1 MDNLLIKVTEQGM
14 HSMVRRFVTPFVV
27 QGKADRTGRDMY
39 IIAGLG
45 NPERK
50 YDGTR
55 HNVGFAVVDILAKE
69 YGIDLTEKKFKAI
82 YGKGRIGE
90 EKVILA
96 KPLTYMNLSG
106 ESIGQMAEYFKIDP
120 VTDLIIISDDIDQ
133 EIGNIRVRPKGSAG
147 GHNGLKNIILHLGTE
162 EFKRIRIG
170 VGHKP
175 AGMDLADHVLS
186 HFSAGQQKEMTES
199 MNEAAE
205 AVKVIIEQ
213 GAGAAMNLFNGKKG
227 R

>member
-14 HSMVRRFVTPFVV
+14 RSMVRRFVTPFVV
-27 QGKADRTGRDMY
+27 QGKTDRTGRDMY

-106 ESIGQMAEYFKIDP
+106 ESIG
-120 VTDLIIISDDIDQ
+120 
-133 EIGNIRVRPKGSAG
+133 
-147 GHNGLKNIILHLGTE
+147 
-162 EFKRIRIG
+162 
-170 VGHKP
+170 
-175 AGMDLADHVLS
+175 
-186 HFSAGQQKEMTES
+186 
-199 MNEAAE
+199 
-205 AVKVIIEQ
+205 
-213 GAGAAMNLFNGKKG
+213 
-227 R
+227 

>member
-106 ESIGQMAEYFKIDP
+106 KALQYWMRKLSIPQDRVIVILDDLNIPFK
-120 VTDLIIISDDIDQ
+120 S
-133 EIGNIRVRPKGSAG
+133 IRIRPNGADG
-147 GHNGLKNIILHLGTE
+147 GHNGLKNINEVLGNQNYA
-162 EFKRIRIG
+162 RIRIG
-170 VGHKP
+170 IGGDFKRGRQVNFVLGKWNKEEEQ
-175 AGMDLADHVLS
+175 DLPEIIAHAAKAVLA
-186 HFSAGQQKEMTES
+186 FGTLGITET
-199 MNEAAE
+199 MNQYTR
-205 AVKVIIEQ
+205 K
-213 GAGAAMNLFNGKKG
+213 
-227 R
+227 

>member
-1 MDNLLIKVTEQGM
+1 M
-14 HSMVRRFVTPFVV
+14 F
-27 QGKADRTGRDMY
+27 

-45 NPERK
+45 NPEKK

-55 HNVGFAVVDILAKE
+55 HNVGFAVIDILAQE

-82 YGKGRIGE
+82 YGKGKIGE

-106 ESIGQMAEYFKIDP
+106 ESIGPMMEYFKADP
-120 VTDLIIISDDIDQ
+120 GTDLIIISDDIDQ
-133 EIGNIRVRPKGSAG
+133 EIGNIRVRSKGSAG
-147 GHNGLKNIILHLGTE
+147 GHNGLKNIILHLGTD
-162 EFKRIRIG
+162 EFRRVRIG

-175 AGMDLADHVLS
+175 TGMDLADHVLS
-186 HFSAGQQKEMTES
+186 HFSAGQQKEITES
-199 MNEAAE
+199 MNAAVD

-213 GAGAAMNLFNGKKG
+213 GTDAAMNLFNRK
-227 R
+227 RSQ